1 MDSLS
6 RGLRGKMGRSQV
18 TVQSIACWTRRLGQQ
33 PLEVFSYRRD
43 GENHNCV
50 LERALGV
57 VMGALPGPGRR

>member
-1 MDSLS
+1 
-6 RGLRGKMGRSQV
+6 MGRSQV